1 MNARTEDPFD
11 PELASGTTPDGSA
24 LPQRVLYA
32 TSAGL
37 GGTGLD
43 STSCEGARAAWG
55 AGLLGEVVC
64 FANHQSHIPRR
75 RVRSLSWHP
84 VRLLSNLGSKDYYG
98 AKKQYADWIAARRV
112 RSGRFD
118 LFHGWSGDCFRS
130 LVEARLRGIPSVIDI
145 PTWHRNKGHRK
156 SSETER
162 ERAERLQHRGW
173 RDWRKLLPVSR
184 VQMLAEY
191 DLADVILVPSRRA
204 GETFLAAGVP
214 AGKLH
219 YVGRGVD
226 PARFEPGT
234 PAEDFRVCFVGA
246 LIKRK
251 GVHHLLAAWRKLALK
266 NATLVLV
273 GAVHDEIKPFL
284 AGAPASVHVAGFS
297 SDVRQELARA
307 AAFIFPSECE
317 GFAKSTLEAAA
328 CALPLITT
336 RESGDAVVHG
346 ETGWIVPPNDPDA
359 LAAAIQHFHGHRD
372 EIRAMGARGR
382 ERVLRHFTWD
392 HYRRRILHGYAS
404 AMRLGNGGS
413 A

>member
-1 MNARTEDPFD
+1 
-11 PELASGTTPDGSA
+11 
-24 LPQRVLYA
+24 
-32 TSAGL
+32 
-37 GGTGLD
+37 LD

-55 AGLLGEVVC
+55 EGVLGEVVC
-64 FANHQSHIPRR
+64 FANHQDQIPRR
-75 RVRSLSWHP
+75 QVRSLSWHP
-84 VRLLSNLGSKDYYG
+84 VRVLSNLGSKDYYG
-98 AKKQYADWIAARRV
+98 AKKQYTDWIASRRL

-118 LFHGWSGDCFRS
+118 LFHGWSGDSFRS
-130 LVEARLRGIPSVIDI
+130 LVEARLREIPSVIDI

-191 DLADVILVPSRRA
+191 DLADTILVPSRRA

-214 AGKLH
+214 EQKLH

-226 PARFEPGT
+226 PSRYAPGA
-234 PAEDFRVCFVGA
+234 PPEEFRACFVGA

-266 NATLVLV
+266 NASLVLV

-284 AGAPASVHVAGFS
+284 ADAPPSVRVAGFS
-297 SDVRQELARA
+297 ADVREELARSA
-307 AAFIFPSECE
+307 VFVFPSECE
-317 GFAKSTLEAAA
+317 GFAKATLEAAA
-328 CALPLITT
+328 CALPLIAT

-359 LAAAIQHFHGHRD
+359 LAGAIKHFHDHR
-372 EIRAMGARGR
+372 EAIRAMGLRGR
-382 ERVLRHFTWD
+382 ERVLAHFTWD
-392 HYRRRILHGYAS
+392 HYRRRTLHGYAA
-404 AMRLGNGGS
+404 AMRQKQGG
-413 A
+413 AA